1 MSNPLLPLLVCAVL
15 PACSELAQVDVVVDE
30 VCLTYP
36 DLQVP
41 ARVAGLTPTQTL
53 AQSFTFD
60 DLAPLHQLLDYD
72 ANLEFVRAQ
81 VRTSDSDALAGIE
94 RAAVGLASAD
104 ANQTLPRIVAYACD
118 GDCVEPD
125 ASLQL
130 PAESVSDALGYL
142 SAKTLAV
149 DLSASGTLPT
159 RAWKM
164 DVDVCMSGRARYV
177 VTP

>member
-1 MSNPLLPLLVCAVL
+1 MSTPLYSVLVCALL
-15 PACSELAQVDVVVDE
+15 PACSELAQVDVAVDE

-36 DLQVP
+36 GLKVP

-60 DLAPLHQLLDYD
+60 DLAPLHQLLAYD
-72 ANLEFVRAQ
+72 ADLQFVRAQ
-81 VRTSDSDALAGIE
+81 VRTTDADALAGIE
-94 RAAVGLASAD
+94 RASVGVASND

-130 PAESVSDALGYL
+130 PAERVSDALGYV

-149 DLSASGTLPT
+149 DLSASGALPS
-159 RAWKM
+159 RAWTM
-164 DVDVCMSGRARYV
+164 DVDVCMSGRASYV
-177 VTP
+177 VKP